1 MSDLGRYARVSL
13 ARELVWDILRKDEEW
28 ASAPF
33 TMKEFYERHK
43 KELMEK
49 LKVVRPDASLE
60 GIVRGALQSLSKKGL
75 LEASKSWG
83 DIQYTKNMYYTRQ
96 NLLCYSYGR
105 ALIEAQRLRLL

>member
-13 ARELVWDILRKDEEW
+13 ARELVWDILRNDEQW

-43 KELMEK
+43 VELMKK
-49 LKVVRPDASLE
+49 LTTVRPDAPLE
-60 GIVRGALQSLSKKGL
+60 GVVRGALQSLTKKGL

-83 DIQYTKNMYYTRQ
+83 NIQYSKNMYYTRQ
-96 NLLCYSYGR
+96 NLLSYSYGR